1 MTDIQK
7 VAVIGAGTMGHG
19 IAQVFGSAGF
29 DVLLQDIDSDALERA
44 QEEIDASLQKKVE
57 KNKISEGELNKTLS
71 RIDTTTELNEVTDVE
86 LAIEAVLERADVKK
100 DVFRALSDQ
109 LPDSA
114 YLASNTSSI
123 SITEL
128 ASVTDR
134 PDQFIGMH
142 FFNPVPVMKLVEV
155 VIGVE
160 TTEKTAEVIS
170 RTAEDL
176 GKTPVSVNDYPGFV
190 SNRILAPM
198 LNEAFFTLMEGVA
211 GVEEIDEIM
220 QLGMGHPM
228 GPFELADM
236 IGLDVCLE
244 ILEVLHE
251 DLGDDKYRPCPL
263 LRKKVEAGHLG
274 KKSGRGF
281 YDYD

>member
-71 RIDTTTELNEVTDVE
+71 RIDTTTDLNEVTDVE